1 VGNHAEDSLGGET
14 DKEFAHALQGKDF
27 LKGDTVIG
35 RFDDYDARIELLCS
49 TLSADLI
56 CDLSQLQVLIS
67 NPRYVE
73 DLNPAVARII
83 ECMSLCLGYSPR

>member
-1 VGNHAEDSLGGET
+1 MCDHAEDSLSRET

-27 LKGDTVIG
+27 LKGDTVIS
-35 RFDDYDARIELLCS
+35 RFNDDDTSIKLLCPALCS
-49 TLSADLI
+49 DLI

-73 DLNPAVARII
+73 DLDLSVAGIV
-83 ECMSLCLGYSPR
+83 ECVSLG